1 MENGKI
7 IKWMVKEHLFG
18 LMEENIMENIKTIKN
33 RDTANTHGQT
43 AVSTRDTGG
52 VASNTDSVATK
63 CLVSRSSSV
72 FGKKASASS
81 GSSRINTTKSWLA
94 NLTIKCISERQRVGS
109 MWTSLPLSKFLPSS
123 TSGWP
128 RL

>member
-1 MENGKI
+1 MGSAFTLGRMAESI
-7 IKWMVKEHLFG
+7 VV
-18 LMEENIMENIKTIKN
+18 NIKTIKN

-81 GSSRINTTKSWLA
+81 G
-94 NLTIKCISERQRVGS
+94 LTRRPNIRLKTVG
-109 MWTSLPLSKFLPSS
+109 
-123 TSGWP
+123 
-128 RL
+128 